1 MDESKWFATEKERF
15 RKELEDN
22 KLKQEE
28 TMKTHNDAYS
38 KLTTYLEL
46 RTIELKNKKEVI
58 KEMTDFQRENKLKPE
73 ETLMEQSAFKDLEG
87 KHKTEMLSKEMQIG
101 KKKNDL
107 KTIRTNYGILKEEAE
122 IMKVDFRKQQEVL
135 EKIVNLKD
143 EISNKN
149 NLFEAQ
155 TQAFK
160 ASELAHERAKEYHIK
175 SDVQLSQ
182 LKEEMLLNQKNL
194 EQSMKE
200 IKLKDLTIQQYL
212 QRNRE
217 K

>member
-1 MDESKWFATEKERF
+1 
-15 RKELEDN
+15 
-22 KLKQEE
+22 
-28 TMKTHNDAYS
+28 
-38 KLTTYLEL
+38 
-46 RTIELKNKKEVI
+46 
-58 KEMTDFQRENKLKPE
+58 
-73 ETLMEQSAFKDLEG
+73 MEQSAFKDLER

-101 KKKNDL
+101 KKENDL

-135 EKIVNLKD
+135 EKLVTYSANLKD
-143 EISNKN
+143 EMSNKN
-149 NLFEAQ
+149 KLFEAQ
-155 TQAFK
+155 TQALK
-160 ASELAHERAKEYHIK
+160 ASELAHERAKEYQAK

-212 QRNRE
+212 RRNRE